1 MSFQSSTTATAKL
14 LRQST
19 MFGLPDIPGHH
30 CMDFTSRDSQKT
42 QFYVEL
48 EEKCKL
54 RAAREVSELESKAR
68 NGEEDAEQFNDHEVQ
83 TVARV
88 PRYLKKENISRIEN
102 YLSEYYMET
111 VYQKLWEKAQNAVFG
126 AEYMS

>member
-1 MSFQSSTTATAKL
+1 MSFVSCATAKL
-14 LRQST
+14 LEQST
-19 MFGLPDIPGHH
+19 MCPLPDVPPGDQ
-30 CMDFTSRDSQKT
+30 CIDAKSCDAQKS

-54 RAAREVSELESKAR
+54 RAAREVSELEI
-68 NGEEDAEQFNDHEVQ
+68 NDHEVR
-83 TVARV
+83 TVVRV

-126 AEYMS
+126 AECMS

>member
-1 MSFQSSTTATAKL
+1 MSFESSATAKL
-14 LRQST
+14 LRRST
-19 MFGLPDIPGHH
+19 ICRLPDIPNDH
-30 CMDFTSRDSQKT
+30 CMDFTSRDGQMT
-42 QFYVEL
+42 QFYLEL

-54 RAAREVSELESKAR
+54 RAAREVSELENKAR
-68 NGEEDAEQFNDHEVQ
+68 EGHEDAEEFNDHEVR
-83 TVARV
+83 TVVRV

-126 AEYMS
+126 AECMS

>member
-1 MSFQSSTTATAKL
+1 MC
-14 LRQST
+14 R
-19 MFGLPDIPGHH
+19 LPDVPRDH
-30 CMDFTSRDSQKT
+30 CIDDKSRDAQKS

-54 RAAREVSELESKAR
+54 RAAREVSELEI
-68 NGEEDAEQFNDHEVQ
+68 NDHEVR
-83 TVARV
+83 TVVRV

-102 YLSEYYMET
+102 HLSEYYMET

-126 AEYMS
+126 AECTS